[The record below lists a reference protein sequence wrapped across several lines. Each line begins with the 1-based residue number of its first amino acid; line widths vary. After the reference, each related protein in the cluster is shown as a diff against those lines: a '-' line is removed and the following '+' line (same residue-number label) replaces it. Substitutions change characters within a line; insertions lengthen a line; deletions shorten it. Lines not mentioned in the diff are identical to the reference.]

1 MGNRFCRICGEHK
14 PLTLEHIPPRSTG
27 NDHVVVVH
35 RGDEAVMHSLFDMEV
50 RDDDG
55 YRQSHGM
62 TFKTLCE
69 DCNEYLGANY
79 VETFKGLYLDFAH
92 ESGDILDGLDR
103 DRDESETD
111 GVERYCRF
119 DLNEGVPS
127 PGVRQAGGVE
137 LLRHDGAGQ
146 HARLQGLPA
155 RPGEHFVAGTLPSA
169 HGRPSEA

>member
-79 VETFKGLYLDFAH
+79 VETFKGLYRISPMNPATSSTGSTVTGTSPRPTVW
-92 ESGDILDGLDR
+92 SG
-103 DRDESETD
+103 T
-111 GVERYCRF
+111 
-119 DLNEGVPS
+119 
-127 PGVRQAGGVE
+127 AG
-137 LLRHDGAGQ
+137 
-146 HARLQGLPA
+146 
-155 RPGEHFVAGTLPSA
+155 SI
-169 HGRPSEA
+169 

>member
-35 RGDEAVMHSLFDMEV
+35 RGDEAVLHSLFDMEV

-69 DCNEYLGANY
+69 DCNEYLGDITWKRSKACTWISPMNPATSSTGSTVTGTSSRPPAWSDTANL
-79 VETFKGLYLDFAH
+79 TLG
-92 ESGDILDGLDR
+92 
-103 DRDESETD
+103 
-111 GVERYCRF
+111 
-119 DLNEGVPS
+119 EGVPF

-137 LLRHDGAGQ
+137 LLRHDGAG
-146 HARLQGLPA
+146 
-155 RPGEHFVAGTLPSA
+155 
-169 HGRPSEA
+169 